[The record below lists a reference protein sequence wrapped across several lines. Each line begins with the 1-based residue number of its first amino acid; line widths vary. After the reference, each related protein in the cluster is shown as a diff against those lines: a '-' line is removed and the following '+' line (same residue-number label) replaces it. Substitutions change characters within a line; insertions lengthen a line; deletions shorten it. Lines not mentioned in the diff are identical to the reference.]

1 MGTIADKLT
10 FLDGTKTAIR
20 EAIVAKGVDVTDTDT
35 FRSYA
40 NKIAEIQT
48 GGGGDATM
56 FGAGFDFWVGE
67 LDTNGKLNYKTTP
80 TELVFT
86 GMKDIGDWCFAYRYY
101 YKKNIQAS
109 LIFSD
114 LEDVTGENAL
124 NYAFYQSGV
133 TSVEFPKLTRVT
145 GSNAMYN
152 AFSYN
157 ANLTNIVLEN
167 LVEVSGEYAMVSCFS
182 NCGKLT
188 SVSLPNLT
196 TISSQ
201 SGCLSLFSG
210 CSYIVSADLRR
221 LTTIS
226 GNSGASNMFF
236 GNSQL
241 KTINLNS
248 LTSVT
253 GNTAMT
259 QMFKSNYQFAKIRF
273 PSLVEVSNKAFS
285 SSSSSDMFYSCTN
298 LRQIH
303 FRKDATSVIQSLYRY
318 SNKWGATSATIYFD
332 LIGTITVNGV
342 NYSRHEYDSIYEGQ
356 TETYVAWKDADG
368 NIVYTSFANEA
379 EPAVDTVVYSD
390 AGVTQVGT
398 VSSVA

>member
-1 MGTIADKLT
+1 MGKLFIGSSMSLT
-10 FLDGTKTAIR
+10 P
-20 EAIVAKGVDVTDTDT
+20 AIVTKEITD
-35 FRSYA
+35 
-40 NKIAEIQT
+40 KK
-48 GGGGDATM
+48 M
-56 FGAGFDFWVGE
+56 FNADYNTWVGV
-67 LDTNGKLNYKTTP
+67 LDDNGKLNYETEP
-80 TELVFT
+80 VELVFT

-114 LEDVTGENAL
+114 LEDVTGEDAM
-124 NYAFYQSGV
+124 NYFFYQSGA

-188 SVSLPNLT
+188 SISLPNLT

-201 SGCLSLFSG
+201 SGCLSLFSS
-210 CSYIVSADLRR
+210 CSYITSADLRR

-236 GNSQL
+236 SNSQL

-259 QMFKSNYQFAKIRF
+259 QMFKSNYQLAKIRF

-303 FRKDATSVIQSLYRY
+303 FRKDAYSVITSLYRY
-318 SNKWGATSATIYFD
+318 SNKWGATNATIYFD
-332 LIGTITVNGV
+332 LIGTITVNGID
-342 NYSRHEYDSIYEGQ
+342 YSRYEYDSIYEGQ
-356 TETYVAWKDADG
+356 TETYVAWKDAYE
-368 NIVYTSFANEA
+368 NMVYTSFANET
-379 EPAVDTVVYSD
+379 EPTVGTVVYSD
-390 AGVTQVGT
+390 AGMTQVGT
-398 VSSVA
+398 VEAIA